1 MGCEKP
7 RCDTSNKGEKMTDR
21 KPLFPTIA
29 VINLAISYQT
39 RDGFVQAVR
48 DVSFEINQ
56 GETFGIV
63 GESGCGKSTI
73 AYGLVNFLGRNGKIV
88 AGDVI
93 FQGNSLVNRSEE
105 ELAALRGNSIS
116 MVYQDPMQA
125 LNPTMKISE
134 QLSETLIAHKGL
146 KKQEARERCLE
157 MLERVYMP
165 DPAIVM
171 ERYPHQLSG
180 GQQQRVVIAM
190 ALLNKPALL
199 IMDEPTTALD
209 VTVEAAVLDLIEE
222 LRHDFRMSILFI
234 THNLGVIA
242 RIADQVGVMYAGELV
257 ERAPVSDIFHRP
269 LHPYTQG
276 LIRCLPKLGYSKESS
291 ELHPIPGRVPSPSNL
306 PPGCLFEPR
315 CFYAQDACRSAHPPL
330 SGFGNDHRARCI
342 FAEEIARQR
351 SSEQIAPL
359 IKAGEVQLLGNLE
372 ANSQI
377 LNIRNLKTY
386 YQQSSYSLLRFVGL
400 EKKQFIKAVDDVSL
414 ELTKGATLGIVGE
427 SGCGKSTL
435 AKSLVGLENATAG
448 EITFLNADLK
458 VPLNKRAITTIKELQ
473 MVFQNPDSV
482 LNPSFPIGHQI
493 ARPLIRFNTVPR
505 QEVHAEVLRLLA
517 AVGLGEQY
525 YERLPRQL
533 SGGEKQRVGIA
544 RAIAARPEMILCD
557 EPVSALDV
565 SVQASILNLLIEIQS
580 KLNTTLVF
588 IAHDLSVIRYLS
600 DFIGVMYLGQIVE
613 YGPAESVYAPPYH
626 PYTQALLS
634 AVPSPDPDL
643 DQKHIRLIGEVP
655 SALHPP
661 AGCRFHGRCPLRAEL
676 APDGGKIC
684 EEQEPPWQT
693 FAGGHRI
700 YCHIPGEKL
709 AALDPIVS
717 EVIR

>member
-1 MGCEKP
+1 
-7 RCDTSNKGEKMTDR
+7 MTVDNS
-21 KPLFPTIA
+21 LTPTIK
-29 VINLAISYQT
+29 VSNLAISYLT
-39 RDGFVQAVR
+39 RYGFVQAVR
-48 DVSFEINQ
+48 DVSFEIKQ

-63 GESGCGKSTI
+63 GESGCGKSTV

-93 FQGNSLVNRSEE
+93 FQGNSLINRSEE
-105 ELAALRGNSIS
+105 ELTALRGNSIS

-125 LNPTMKISE
+125 LNPSMKIAE

-146 KKQEARERCLE
+146 GQQAARKRCLE

-165 DPAIVM
+165 DPNSVM
-171 ERYPHQLSG
+171 DRYPHQLSG

-222 LRHDFRMSILFI
+222 LRRDFSMSILFI

-242 RIADQVGVMYAGELV
+242 RIADNVGVMYAGEMV

-276 LIRCLPKLGYSKESS
+276 LISCLPRLGSSKESS
-291 ELHPIPGRVPSPSNL
+291 ELHPIPGRVPSPTNL

-315 CFYAQDACRSAHPPL
+315 CAYAQEACRKAHPQL
-330 SGFGNDHRARCI
+330 MEFGSDHRARCI
-342 FAEEIARQR
+342 FAEEIAKQR
-351 SSEQIAPL
+351 SSKRQSGPVRKTDHQSRSIVGTP
-359 IKAGEVQLLGNLE
+359 
-372 ANSQI
+372 SQI
-377 LNIRNLKTY
+377 LNIKDLKTHY
-386 YQQSSYSLLRFVGL
+386 EQSSFSLFRLVGL
-400 EKKQFIKAVDDVSL
+400 EKRQFVKAVDGVSL
-414 ELTKGATLGIVGE
+414 ELSKGNTLGIVGE

-435 AKSLVGLENATAG
+435 AKSIVGLENTTAG
-448 EITFLNADLK
+448 EISFLNADLT
-458 VPLNKRAITTIKELQ
+458 VPLNKREITTIKELQ

-482 LNPSFPIGHQI
+482 LNPSFPIGQQI
-493 ARPLIRFNTVPR
+493 ARPLLRFNTVPH
-505 QEVHAEVLRLLA
+505 QEVRGEVLRLLA

-525 YERLPRQL
+525 YDRLPRQL

-544 RAIAARPEMILCD
+544 RAIAARPELIICD

-565 SVQASILNLLIEIQS
+565 SVQASILNLLIDIQA
-580 KLNTTLVF
+580 KLNTSLMF

-600 DFIGVMYLGQIVE
+600 DYIGVMYLGQIVE
-613 YGPAESVYAPPYH
+613 YGPADSVYAPPYH

-634 AVPSPDPDL
+634 AVPNPDPDSE
-643 DQKHIRLIGEVP
+643 QVQIRLSGEVP

-661 AGCRFHGRCPLRAEL
+661 SGCRFHGRCPLRSEL

-684 EEQEPPWQT
+684 EEQEPPWHD
-693 FAGGHRI
+693 FGNGHRI
-700 YCHIPGEKL
+700 YCHIPAEKL

-717 EVIR
+717 AVVS